1 MKIVEKNYKE
11 KIEDHAVEYFK
22 DLHIYMPPQMIAKTI
37 SFFEFSLSKEG
48 LVDDVDY
55 EITHCNFI
63 QLPKYLLI
71 DIEPVVYGVA
81 SIYGSKPIK
90 LYDKNSK
97 QPFVFSFVGYKGDVH
112 ACYVSLI
119 KLVEF
124 IQDIRKAFI
133 ASVTEDTGSKPKKS
147 AVDDYMY
154 QWIEQLS
161 SNLAPTAITGDDDSE
176 FKQYIAENFRT
187 KIDDDI
193 DSKEL
198 QNIVNI
204 LRSCDEDITCQEF
217 SDLYHKKTGKNFFEL
232 VESQKKTADL
242 PRVIDYF

>member
-1 MKIVEKNYKE
+1 MKVAEKNYKE

-22 DLHIYMPPQMIAKTI
+22 DLHICMPPQMIAKTI

-48 LVDDVDY
+48 LVDDGDY

-63 QLPKYLLI
+63 QLPKYLLS

-124 IQDIRKAFI
+124 IKDVRKAFI
-133 ASVTEDTGSKPKKS
+133 SSITEDTGSKPKKS
-147 AVDDYMY
+147 EADAYMY
-154 QWIEQLS
+154 HWREQLS
-161 SNLAPTAITGDDDSE
+161 SNLAPTAMTGDDYSE
-176 FKQYIAENFRT
+176 HKKYIAENFRT

-193 DSKEL
+193 ENKEL
-198 QNIVNI
+198 QKMVNVI
-204 LRSCDEDITCQEF
+204 RSCDEGITCQEF
-217 SDLYHKKTGKNFFEL
+217 SEVYHKKTGKTLFEL
-232 VESQKKTADL
+232 AESQKKKADL
-242 PRVIDYF
+242 PRVVDYF